1 MPKPSSLGF
10 VTAFFAVT
18 GGFGMVWHIYW
29 LGAGSLLAAM
39 AYWIWL
45 SWGEDD
51 EMTLHAPE
59 IENIERTTRLRTT
72 RA

>member
-1 MPKPSSLGF
+1 MPKKSSLGF
-10 VTAFFAVT
+10 VTAFFAVA

-29 LGAGSLLAAM
+29 LGAGSLLAAL

-45 SWGEDD
+45 SWDEDD
-51 EMTLHAPE
+51 ETILPARQVDD
-59 IENIERTTRLRTT
+59 IERAARLRTT